1 MKVSLDTN
9 VFLAIKN
16 KEPDYEYSELIID
29 NIEAKKIEGVMSV
42 IVLAELLVGFYQN
55 AEKEEADQFS
65 SSALM
70 NYDIIPVNHDVAKK
84 SAQIRAQYNIKLPD
98 AIITFSTMLS
108 ESDFL
113 ITNDKELHKKLKI
126 QKITPKDF
134 VEKYIKEEKKKE

>member
-9 VFLAIKN
+9 IFLSIKN
-16 KEPDYEYSELIID
+16 KEPDYEYSEKIID
-29 NIEAKKIEGVMSV
+29 YIEAKKIDGVMSA
-42 IVLAELLVGFYQN
+42 IVLAEVLVGFYQN

-65 SSALM
+65 SSALL
-70 NYDIIPVNHDVAKK
+70 NYDIIPVNHEVAEN

-108 ESDFL
+108 ESKFL

-126 QKITPKDF
+126 QNITPKKF
-134 VEKYIKEEKKKE
+134 VEKYLQDEQEE